1 MSNQFGLI
9 LSFLFLTIFV
19 SFTKEIFQYQSFS
32 IIFDHQAI
40 QITQEIQK
48 NGYHEDV
55 INEYTTQYQFLS
67 YQHELI
73 IEGYY
78 EHHTLTFYKK
88 YQSTSWNE
96 IFDKTISRTYE
107 IFRRG

>member
-1 MSNQFGLI
+1 MN
-9 LSFLFLTIFV
+9 
-19 SFTKEIFQYQSFS
+19 
-32 IIFDHQAI
+32 I
-40 QITQEIQK
+40 QL
-48 NGYHEDV
+48 N
-55 INEYTTQYQFLS
+55 INS

>member
-48 NGYHEDV
+48 NGYDEDV
-55 INEYTTQYQFLS
+55 IDEYTT
-67 YQHELI
+67 H
-73 IEGYY
+73 Y